1 MNVIVNGF
9 QSTPAGTGD
18 DNGTLVVTGTGT
30 IAYDGDAAVFMSG
43 DNQRTTIFGEV
54 YSSTGRAI
62 LSQGKN
68 AKVFIGAS
76 GEVSGTTGVQT
87 GDDGF
92 LQNAGTIEGQVA
104 LDSGTL
110 INTGSIF
117 GPIEIFFGG
126 SLTNYGDLIGS
137 ISVETRN
144 LTQDFPVYNSGH
156 MQNFSSDAFTTSF
169 QNDGTIDSFYC
180 ENAMTL
186 TNTGTI
192 RNFRIDGAGNI
203 INHGLIA
210 GDGIASGNRISLSDA
225 DDFYDGRDGVAEGT
239 VDAGAGNDTL
249 LGGPKSDIFDGTDT
263 GTKPGGDKLYGNGGD
278 DILMGDAGDLLAG
291 GPGDDTFI
299 ISTANLTI
307 QEAAGGGTDTV
318 ESSVSYR
325 LGANLENLVLTGIGN
340 INGFGNSLANVIT
353 GSAAANLIDG
363 GAGADTMQGG
373 AGNDTYVVDNRGD
386 VVVELA
392 GQGRDL
398 VQSSVTYTLS
408 AQLEDLKLTGSAAI
422 NGTGNGLAN
431 VITGNGA
438 ANILDGASGTDT
450 LRGGGGK
457 DIFVFDT
464 KLGAGNIDHIVDF
477 SAAADTIRLDDA
489 IFSALAK
496 GPLAAAAFKVL
507 GAAPE
512 DANDRI
518 LYNPGSGKLF
528 YDPDGSGLGGSAQF
542 AVLDNH
548 ATITA
553 ADFLIA

>member
-1 MNVIVNGF
+1 M
-9 QSTPAGTGD
+9 
-18 DNGTLVVTGTGT
+18 
-30 IAYDGDAAVFMSG
+30 
-43 DNQRTTIFGEV
+43 
-54 YSSTGRAI
+54 
-62 LSQGKN
+62 
-68 AKVFIGAS
+68 FIGAS
-76 GEVSGTTGVQT
+76 GEVSGTTAVQT
-87 GDDGF
+87 GDNGF
-92 LQNAGTIEGQVA
+92 IQNAGTIEGQVA

-117 GPIEIFFGG
+117 GPIEIFNGG
-126 SLTNYGDLIGS
+126 SITNYGDLIGS
-137 ISVETRN
+137 LTVETRDIN
-144 LTQDFPVYNSGH
+144 MSQNFSVYNSGH
-156 MQNFSSDAFTTSF
+156 MQSFDSRASTTTIE
-169 QNDGTIDSFYC
+169 NDGLIDGFYT
-180 ENAMTL
+180 ENALTL

-192 RNFRIDGAGNI
+192 GSLRVDGAATIVNKGFI
-203 INHGLIA
+203 G
-210 GDGIASGNRISLSDA
+210 GDQISLSDSN
-225 DDFYDGRDGVAEGT
+225 DTYDGRSGSIAGT
-239 VDAGAGNDTL
+239 VSAGGGSDTL
-249 LGGPKSDIFDGTDT
+249 MGGAQADTFDGSDDGSTV
-263 GTKPGGDKLYGNGGD
+263 GGDKLYGYGGD
-278 DILMGDAGDLLAG
+278 DTLIGDTGDLLVG
-291 GPGDDTFI
+291 GSGDDTFI
-299 ISTANLTI
+299 IGAGNVTI
-307 QEAAGGGTDTV
+307 VERAGGGTDTV

-325 LGANLENLVLTGIGN
+325 LGANLENLVLTGIAN
-340 INGFGNSLANVIT
+340 INGFGNSLANDIT
-353 GSAAANLIDG
+353 GNSVANRLDG

-373 AGNDTYVVDNRGD
+373 DGNDTYIVDNRGD

-392 GQGRDL
+392 LQGHDL

-408 AQLEDLKLTGSAAI
+408 AQVEDLKLTGAAAI
-422 NGTGNGLAN
+422 NGTGNTLAN

-438 ANILDGASGTDT
+438 ANILDGGGGKDT

-518 LYNPGSGKLF
+518 LYNHNSGALF
-528 YDPDGSGLGGSAQF
+528 YDPDGSGLGSSAQF